1 MTLDADHLDADHRP
15 GGTLADPSHRSPL
28 TGLDVSAFAPG
39 SRLWPTGQQLTLVHG
54 DQRAV
59 VTEVGA
65 TLRGYSVGARPV
77 VEAFPADELP
87 AGCHGQLLAPW
98 PNRVRDGRWAWR
110 GRPLQLAHTQPS
122 EDNAIHG
129 LVRWAL
135 WEVVD
140 ESADTVSLEV
150 VIGGQQGWPFPF
162 RVRADYALD
171 ALGLSCT
178 VTGENLGTGPM
189 PWGFAA
195 HPYLSVPGGVPAAR
209 VTVPGATRLRS
220 DERNL
225 PVERLAVDGPHDLRE
240 GPVLG
245 ERVLDTAYTDL
256 RRGCALQDA
265 ADRLGLDD
273 PVEVVVQAADGG
285 RTHVIGDSSV
295 RWFQVFTGDTLPA
308 PWTRTSVAVEPMT
321 CPPDALNSGEDLRVL
336 EPGERAR
343 TSWRIAYEPPAAS
356 S

>member
-1 MTLDADHLDADHRP
+1 MTLDAPGDRLPADA
-15 GGTLADPSHRSPL
+15 LADPSPRSAL
-28 TGLDVSAFAPG
+28 TGLDVAALAPG
-39 SRLWPTGQQLTLVHG
+39 SRLWPTGQQITLVHG

-65 TLRGYSVGARPV
+65 TLRGYRVGSRQV

-98 PNRVRDGRWAWR
+98 PNRVRDGRWTWG
-110 GRPLQLAHTQPS
+110 GRSLQLAHTQPS
-122 EDNAIHG
+122 EANAIHG

-140 ESADTVSLEV
+140 ESAGSVCLEV
-150 VIGGQQGWPFPF
+150 VVGGQQGWPYPF

-171 ALGLSCT
+171 DLGLSCT
-178 VTGENLGTGPM
+178 VTGENLGTEEM

-195 HPYLSVPGGVPAAR
+195 HPYLSVPGGVDAAR
-209 VTVPGATRLRS
+209 VAVPAATRLRS

-225 PVERLAVDGPHDLRE
+225 PVERLAVDGLHDLRE

-245 ERVLDTAYTDL
+245 DRVLDAAYTDL
-256 RRGCALQDA
+256 RRGCALPVG
-265 ADRLGLDD
+265 ADQLGLQD
-273 PVEVVVQAADGG
+273 PVEVVVEAADGG
-285 RTHVIGDSSV
+285 RTYVVGDSSV

-308 PWTRTSVAVEPMT
+308 PWTRTAVAVEPMT
-321 CPPDALNSGEDLRVL
+321 CPPDALNSGEDLVVL
-336 EPGERAR
+336 APGERTR
-343 TSWRIAYEPPAAS
+343 TGWRIAYRPPAPRH
-356 S
+356 